1 MKNAKCKICRR
12 LGVKLF
18 LRGER
23 CLSPKCSMVKKA
35 YPPGIKR
42 KRRIRSV
49 SEYGKELNE
58 KQRLKNWY
66 NLKERQFRKYVKE
79 VLGKRLR
86 SSRRSPIKSEPIGKV
101 EDAAALLIKRLESRL
116 DNVVFRL
123 GFANSRAQAKQLV
136 SHGHFLINGKSI
148 DVPSYQVRN
157 GDTITLKPQKIEKK
171 RVPAERVQNLKNLLK
186 KYKTPHWLEL
196 NVEKLEGKVT
206 GEPTLEEAA
215 PPVEISAIFEYY
227 SR

>member
-1 MKNAKCKICRR
+1 M
-12 LGVKLF
+12 F
-18 LRGER
+18 LKGER
-23 CLSPKCSMVKKA
+23 CLSSKCPMVKKA

-42 KRRIRSV
+42 KRRIRAV

-66 NLKERQFRKYVKE
+66 NLGERQFRKYVKE

-86 SSRRSPIKSEPIGKV
+86 TSRRSPAKGEPIAKA
-101 EDAAALLIKRLESRL
+101 EDAASLLVKTLESRL

-136 SHGHFLINGKSI
+136 SHGHFLVNGKLI
-148 DVPSYQVRN
+148 DAPSYQVKN
-157 GDTITLKPQKIEKK
+157 GNVITLKPQKVKK
-171 RVPAERVQNLKNLLK
+171 NIFQNLKNLLK
-186 KYKTPHWLEL
+186 RYKTPRWLEL
-196 NVEKLEGKVT
+196 NSEKLEGKVI